1 MIIFSKKS
9 NILEDITTKWDICV
23 NKIISYIKYDLKDDM
38 DVKGENIKRWPLFIM
53 LSAAI
58 VCFGFSTSF
67 QFIVKNYTLFYVDL
81 IMLE

>member
-1 MIIFSKKS
+1 MI
-9 NILEDITTKWDICV
+9 DITTKWDIYI
-23 NKIISYIKYDLKDDM
+23 NKIIYYIKYDLKDDM

-58 VCFGFSTSF
+58 VCFGFSLVFIGF
-67 QFIVKNYTLFYVDL
+67 QFIVKNYIHFYVDL